1 MEAEFL
7 PVINKAK
14 KDRDVLAVAIF
25 GSYARKENH
34 RDIDICL
41 FLQSKASNL
50 ETSKKKLEYI
60 KIAKNKFD
68 IQIFQQLPLYIRH
81 RILKEG
87 KIVLCKDEDKLY
99 DIAIHFAKEYEDF
112 RPLYKSYMEA
122 VAHG

>member
-1 MEAEFL
+1 M